1 MSLLLKPKIIQDITR
16 PSRESVFRPPSN
28 RVNLSYTRVFRIP
41 ATKIAKSL
49 VVAAAGMFLAFGSVT
64 APTTTSSASSA
75 TSTSPQAPEE
85 RAALEAQLQDLENQI
100 NQYETQITGYQKQG
114 KSLKGDITSLNDK
127 IAKLNLQIKAIN
139 LTLTQLDRNITE
151 TQFQIASTEES
162 IQSNQDALGT
172 LIRGMYQ
179 SDQASLMEILFK
191 SPTLSDF
198 FNDVNNNA
206 TLQDNLHVTIN
217 RISDLEGQL
226 KDHKDQLSLA
236 KADAQTVKQYQ
247 ANQEQQANVVKAQK
261 NTLLTV
267 TKGQESKYQQL
278 LATTKKTA
286 ADIRNRIFELLGGGE
301 LTFEQAYQY
310 ALVAGNATGVKPS
323 LILAVLDRESA
334 LGKNVGKCSYQTA
347 MSPSNQPL
355 FLQIT
360 AELNLNPD
368 SMMVSCANADGAYGG
383 AMGPAQFIPSTWLLY
398 KPVIESTTG
407 RAPASPW
414 NNADA
419 FMATALYMKDAGA
432 AGATTPDT
440 ERAAAAKYYAGGN
453 WKRYLWT
460 YGEAVVSRAAQF
472 DDDIAQITG

>member
-1 MSLLLKPKIIQDITR
+1 MSSLLKPKIVQDITHR
-16 PSRESVFRPPSN
+16 GEDSVFRAPSK
-28 RVNLSYTRVFRIP
+28 RVNLSYRQVFRIP
-41 ATKIAKSL
+41 ATKIAKGF
-49 VVAAAGMFLAFGSVT
+49 VVGLAGMFLAFGSVT
-64 APTTTSSASSA
+64 APITTNSAA
-75 TSTSPQAPEE
+75 LTPSPQAPEE
-85 RAALEAQLQDLENQI
+85 RAALEAQLKDLENQI

-114 KSLKGDITSLNDK
+114 KSLKGDISGLNDK

-162 IQSNQDALGT
+162 IQSNQSALGT
-172 LIRGMYQ
+172 LVRGMYQ
-179 SDQASLMEILFK
+179 SDQASLIEILFK

-217 RISDLEGQL
+217 RIGDLQNQL

-247 ANQEQQANVVKAQK
+247 ANQEQQANLVKVQK
-261 NTLLTV
+261 NTLLIV
-267 TKGQESKYQQL
+267 TKGQESKYQEL

-286 ADIRNRIFELLGGGE
+286 AEIRSRIFQLLGGGE

-334 LGKNVGKCSYQTA
+334 LGKNVGKCSYKTA

-360 AELNLNPD
+360 SELNLNPD

-383 AMGPAQFIPSTWLLY
+383 AMGPAQFIPATWNLY
-398 KPVIESTTG
+398 KPAIEIATG
-407 RAPASPW
+407 RTPASPW

-432 AGATTPDT
+432 SGATTPDA
-440 ERAAAAKYYAGGN
+440 ERVAAAKYYAGGN
-453 WKRYLWT
+453 WRRYLWT